1 LQIEIERAGVRYEH
15 KSGGRAPWRL
25 AGCHDEQGKRH
36 GKALAISSNAN
47 GGYAQ
52 SVAAVEV
59 WGGDTVSPDWPD

>member
-1 LQIEIERAGVRYEH
+1 
-15 KSGGRAPWRL
+15 
-25 AGCHDEQGKRH
+25 
-36 GKALAISSNAN
+36 LAISSNAN